1 VCVCVSRCERPGRL
15 DPSTGHRQR
24 PPYLLAH
31 SWGPTPNPGRR
42 TALRVF
48 RCQGSFDAASCGA
61 HHPSPPPR
69 LPAPSTP
76 QSLLSYVFTNPPP
89 DTLLNAHDLVYVLR
103 AGSSGADD
111 DADM

>member
-1 VCVCVSRCERPGRL
+1 VL
-15 DPSTGHRQR
+15 DPVSQFLTAFSTPASFTG
-24 PPYLLAH
+24 
-31 SWGPTPNPGRR
+31 SSG
-42 TALRVF
+42 VF
-48 RCQGSFDAASCGA
+48 RNDKVGGGGSAGVGSGECCTLAFLCSRSSALS
-61 HHPSPPPR
+61 PSFNRTSRSPSSP
-69 LPAPSTP
+69 LPLP